1 MVFFPPSHP
10 SPSFPS
16 PKPSRGSGPVD
27 AAPSS
32 FPAPRGC
39 GFSPEKILP
48 GHDKLCPGSVIC
60 VSSNFPLIHLYILDG
75 KHSPG
80 AAINHAA
87 GATESHPASWEFL
100 ERVEHRGPGQDSN
113 PVDAFVRGAVVW
125 EQLLPFPGV
134 LPALA
139 QPSQCRDRQEPELC
153 AGHHAGSGQFSLPKT
168 STWFGLFGG
177 KHPGFAVLCSPAASV
192 HPRALFCA
200 VVQFPS
206 INFLYKPP
214 IDNLRAFSFKH
225 SKGGTWADS
234 PNDCLSCDRKL
245 LTCSFN
251 ITSLHLTA
259 LLIQPTSFFLMKLS
273 L

>member
-1 MVFFPPSHP
+1 M
-10 SPSFPS
+10 
-16 PKPSRGSGPVD
+16 
-27 AAPSS
+27 
-32 FPAPRGC
+32 
-39 GFSPEKILP
+39 
-48 GHDKLCPGSVIC
+48 
-60 VSSNFPLIHLYILDG
+60 
-75 KHSPG
+75 
-80 AAINHAA
+80 
-87 GATESHPASWEFL
+87 
-100 ERVEHRGPGQDSN
+100 
-113 PVDAFVRGAVVW
+113 W
-125 EQLLPFPGV
+125 EQLQPFPGV

-168 STWFGLFGG
+168 SPWAGLFDG

-251 ITSLHLTA
+251 VTSLHLTA